1 MIGAFFTGLAGPE
14 LLEPE
19 RQFLRASRP
28 AGIIL
33 FARNIADP
41 DQVRRLIASAREAI
55 GNGDCLVLVD
65 QEGGRV
71 QRLRPPHWRALP
83 AARKIANFADGGAK
97 AVEAIEQVS
106 RLIAADLRALGFN
119 CNCTPVLDLPVEG
132 SHEVIGDR
140 AFGTSPADVIAR
152 GRAVMSGHLAGGV
165 VPVIKHIPGHG
176 RARADSH
183 LELPVVDAAR
193 ETLEAT
199 DFAPFKALADCPAA
213 MTAHVVYSAI
223 DPARPASTS
232 AIVHR
237 DIIRGQIGFDGLLM
251 SDDLSM
257 KALEHFPA
265 KWVPGSP
272 EKMRPSKEAGPMRDR
287 AEAVLRAGSDIALHC
302 NGDGTEMEAVA
313 AGAGALSG
321 KALDRFRRAVAV
333 THQQTPF
340 NLADAEACLAEVLAL
355 SA

>member
-1 MIGAFFTGLAGPE
+1 MRSAYITGLEGETLSPGE
-14 LLEPE
+14 RVLL
-19 RQFLRASRP
+19 AATRP

-33 FARNIADP
+33 FARNIVAP
-41 DQVRRLIASAREAI
+41 DQVRWLIGEARAAI
-55 GNGDCLVLVD
+55 GHDDCLVLID

-71 QRLRPPHWRALP
+71 QRLRPPFWRALP
-83 AARKIANFADGGAK
+83 SAGKIARYDNGGMG
-97 AVEAIEQVS
+97 AVRAIEQVS

-119 CNCTPVLDLPVEG
+119 CNCTPVLDLPVAG
-132 SHEVIGDR
+132 SHEIIGDR

-152 GRAVMSGHLAGGV
+152 GRAVIAGHLAGGV

-183 LELPVVDAAR
+183 LELPVVDTPR
-193 ETLEAT
+193 TILETT

-213 MTAHVVYSAI
+213 MTAHVVYSTI
-223 DPARPASTS
+223 DAAHPASTS

-237 DIIRGQIGFDGLLM
+237 DIIRGHIGFDGLLM

-257 KALEHFPA
+257 KAL
-265 KWVPGSP
+265 G
-272 EKMRPSKEAGPMRDR
+272 GPMRAR
-287 AEAVLRAGSDIALHC
+287 AEAVIAAGSDIALHC
-302 NGDGTEMEAVA
+302 NGDSAEMAAVA
-313 AGAGALSG
+313 AGSGTLAG
-321 KALDRFRRAVAV
+321 KALDRFRRAVKV

-340 NLADAEACLAEVLAL
+340 DVASAEACLIRVLAL